1 MTKDDPKH
9 ILKKNLDAMREQRKL
24 NEQAEAEMGDS
35 DDSSHIS
42 GPQDELEYQRM
53 KKDIKES
60 CDEK

>member
-1 MTKDDPKH
+1 MTKDNAKN

-24 NEQAEAEMGDS
+24 NEQAEEDMGDS
-35 DDSSHIS
+35 DDSSLIS

-53 KKDIKES
+53 KRDIKDS